1 MFFCLSTTQGEKV
14 IPQQSEL
21 GIFMMT
27 SLEYN
32 YQKFV
37 FL

>member
-1 MFFCLSTTQGEKV
+1 MLFCLHTAKGEKV

-21 GIFMMT
+21 AIFMMT